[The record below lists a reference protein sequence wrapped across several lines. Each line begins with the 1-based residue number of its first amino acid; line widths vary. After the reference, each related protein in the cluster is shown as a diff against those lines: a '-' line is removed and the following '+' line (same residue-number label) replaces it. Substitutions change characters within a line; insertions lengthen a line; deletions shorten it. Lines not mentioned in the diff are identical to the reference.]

1 MSKQGNTT
9 LIGSFVVGAIA
20 LVGVSILIFAKQQMF
35 TEKDRYVVYFEG
47 SVGGLKIGA
56 PVKLKGVQIG
66 NVTDIDVQ
74 FDTVMKK
81 VLTPVFLEID
91 PNMVAP
97 ARDGSKQE
105 FDIDTLIEYGL
116 RAQLTLFNM
125 MTGHLYIEVDFLP
138 DTPVRL
144 VGSHSNIPEIPVV
157 PSNSEEIQH
166 TVTKVIS
173 DVRELPL
180 REMFNSLL
188 KTVVQIEKLV
198 TSDELTA
205 SAENLVRTI
214 SRIERLVSRV
224 DSKIDPL
231 SRQSVAVVK
240 ELRDLIQALNRQ
252 TDLLGSATNE
262 TLSATR
268 KAADQFSATLVAV
281 ENSADPNSPLYTRID
296 DTLRDVSA
304 AARSV
309 KIMADTI
316 QQHPESLVYGKA
328 RSGID

>member
-1 MSKQGNTT
+1 MSKQGNST
-9 LIGSFVVGAIA
+9 LIGGFIVGAIA
-20 LVGVSILIFAKQQMF
+20 LAVVSILIFAKQQMF
-35 TEKDRYVVYFEG
+35 MEKERYVVYFEG

-97 ARDGSKQE
+97 VREGSKQKLG
-105 FDIDTLIEYGL
+105 IDTLIEYGL
-116 RAQLTLFNM
+116 RAKLTLFNM

-138 DTPVRL
+138 GTPIKL
-144 VGSHSNIPEIPVV
+144 VGSNSNIPEIPVV
-157 PSNSEEIQH
+157 PSSSEEIQN
-166 TVTKVIS
+166 TVTKVMT
-173 DVRELPL
+173 DFRELPL
-180 REMFNSLL
+180 REMFSSLL

-198 TSDELTA
+198 TSEELTTG
-205 SAENLVRTI
+205 AENLGQTI
-214 SRIERLVSRV
+214 SRIERLVSRL
-224 DSKIDPL
+224 DSKIEPL
-231 SRQSVAVVK
+231 SHQSTEVME
-240 ELRDLIQALNRQ
+240 ELRNLIQALNRQ

-268 KAADQFSATLVAV
+268 QAADQFSSTLAAM
-281 ENSADPNSPLYTRID
+281 ENSATPNSPLYTRID
-296 DTLRDVSA
+296 DTLQDVSA

-309 KIMADTI
+309 KMMADTI
-316 QQHPESLVYGKA
+316 QQHPESLVYGKI

>member
-1 MSKQGNTT
+1 MSKHGNTA

-20 LVGVSILIFAKQQMF
+20 LAIVSVLIFSKQQIF

-47 SVGGLKIGA
+47 SVGGLKVGA

-66 NVTDIDVQ
+66 NVTDIDVR
-74 FDTVMKK
+74 FDTVLKK
-81 VLTPVFLEID
+81 VLTPVYLEIN
-91 PNMVAP
+91 PNMITP
-97 ARDGSKQE
+97 ARDGSIQR
-105 FDIDTLIEYGL
+105 FDIDTLIKYGL
-116 RAQLTLFNM
+116 RARLTLFNM

-138 DTPVRL
+138 NTPIRL
-144 VGSHSNIPEIPVV
+144 VGADLATPEIPVV
-157 PSNSEEIQH
+157 SSASEEIQSS
-166 TVTKVIS
+166 VTKVIS
-173 DVRELPL
+173 DVRDLPL

-188 KTVVQIEKLV
+188 TIVTQIEKLV
-198 TSDELTA
+198 TSNELTD
-205 SAENLVRTI
+205 SAKNLERTI
-214 SRIERLVSRV
+214 DRVEQLVSRV

-231 SRQSVAVVK
+231 SVQSDAVVQ
-240 ELRDLIQALNRQ
+240 ELRDLIQTLNGQ
-252 TDLLGSATNE
+252 TNLLGKATNE

-268 KAADQFSATLVAV
+268 KAVDQFSSTLIAV
-281 ENSADPNSPLYTRID
+281 ENSANPHSPLYTRID

-328 RSGID
+328 HSGID